1 LLSYAPPLLGSTTPR
16 IYTPPLVT
24 GPPGPP
30 GPCGCGCALT
40 PKTSLGFNA
49 VDFATDVLGVPPLP
63 WQRWLLIHAMEL
75 RRDGKFRY
83 RTILVLVSRQ
93 NGKTTIVEV
102 KNLWKMVVL
111 HVALVIGTAQNLDIA
126 EESWDKA
133 VEIAESIP
141 DIAQDIEHI
150 DKTNGKK
157 ALKLAGKD
165 EDGKPWASRWK
176 IAAASRKGG
185 RGLSGD
191 DVNLDELREHHTWAA
206 WAAVTKTTMA
216 RANAQVWAYS
226 NAGDDKSVV
235 LNDLQAQGRAAAENP
250 GIGDQSLGLFEW
262 SAPEDVKCTCH
273 RKPHL
278 DSCRLQDRAAWA
290 QANPSLGYTIT
301 EEALAAAL
309 ATDPT
314 AVFRTECLCQK
325 VEDLSEWGIFTKTD
339 WVAAQDPGSELPGR
353 PAFCIGVSQDLTT
366 VTIGAAGPRDD
377 GKRHL
382 EVVARFPADTG
393 RVVGWLK
400 KRRELWNPMAVV
412 VDPAGPAAYLIP
424 DIEKHYGEVTKPAA
438 RDVSSACSSVYIG
451 ISATEE
457 AARNVVIRPHPAL
470 DAAAQSAVWRQRGD
484 AKAFDRRSDEAADA
498 EPLVCV
504 ALADWAASTAP
515 EEAEFWAF
523 YE

>member
-1 LLSYAPPLLGSTTPR
+1 MLSSAPPLLGSTTPR

-24 GPPGPP
+24 GLP
-30 GPCGCGCALT
+30 GPCGCGCALNPT
-40 PKTSLGFNA
+40 TSLGFSA
-49 VDFATDVLGVPPLP
+49 VDFSTQVLGVSPLP
-63 WQRWLLIHAMEL
+63 WQRWLLIHSMEL
-75 RRDGKFRY
+75 RRDGRFRF

-102 KNLWKMVVL
+102 KNLWKMFVL
-111 HVALVIGTAQNLDIA
+111 QVPLVIGTAQNLDIA

-133 VEIAESIP
+133 VDIVESIP
-141 DIAQDIEHI
+141 ELDAEKEHV
-150 DKTNGKK
+150 DRTNGKK
-157 ALKLAGKD
+157 ALRLANG
-165 EDGKPWASRWK
+165 SRWK

-216 RANAQVWAYS
+216 RSNAQVWAYS
-226 NAGDDKSVV
+226 NAGDDKSIV
-235 LNDLQAQGRAAAENP
+235 LNDLQTQGRAAAANP
-250 GIGDQSLGLFEW
+250 GVGDQSLGLFEW
-262 SAPEDVKCTCH
+262 SAPDDVKCTCS

-339 WVAAQDPGSELPGR
+339 WVACQDPASTFDGR
-353 PAFCIGVSQDLTT
+353 PAFCVGVSQDLTT
-366 VTIGAAGPRDD
+366 VTIGAAGLRDD

-400 KRRELWNPMAVV
+400 KRREMWDPAAVV

-424 DIEKHYGEVTKPAA
+424 EIEKHYGEVTKPAG

-451 ISATEE
+451 ISAAEE
-457 AARNVVIRPHPAL
+457 AARNVRIRPHPAL
-470 DAAAQSAVWRQRGD
+470 DAAAQAAVWRQRGD
-484 AKAFDRRSDEAADA
+484 AKAFDRRTDDAADA

-504 ALADWAASTAP
+504 ALADWALGTAP
-515 EEAEFWAF
+515 VSRFNPGVA
-523 YE
+523 YV

>member
-1 LLSYAPPLLGSTTPR
+1 MLSSAQQLLGSTTPR

-24 GPPGPP
+24 GLP

-40 PKTSLGFNA
+40 SRTSLGFSA
-49 VDFATDVLGVPPLP
+49 VDFATQVLGVQPLP
-63 WQRWLLIHAMEL
+63 WQRWLLIHSMEL
-75 RRDGKFRY
+75 RGDGRFRF

-102 KNLWKMVVL
+102 KNLWKMFVL
-111 HVALVIGTAQNLDIA
+111 QVPLVIGTAQNLDIA

-133 VEIAESIP
+133 VDIVESIP
-141 DIAQDIEHI
+141 ELDAEKEHV
-150 DKTNGKK
+150 DRTNGKK
-157 ALKLAGKD
+157 ALRLANG
-165 EDGKPWASRWK
+165 SRWK

-216 RANAQVWAYS
+216 RPNAQVWAYS

-235 LNDLQAQGRAAAENP
+235 LNDLHAQGRAAAENP
-250 GIGDQSLGLFEW
+250 GVGDQSLGLFEW
-262 SAPEDVKCTCH
+262 SAPDDVKCTCS

-314 AVFRTECLCQK
+314 AVFRTECLCQR

-339 WVAAQDPGSELPGR
+339 WMAAQDPASAFDGR
-353 PAFCIGVSQDLTT
+353 PAFCVGVSQDLTT
-366 VTIGAAGPRDD
+366 VTIGAAGLRDD

-400 KRRELWNPMAVV
+400 KRREMWDPTAVV

-424 DIEKHYGEVTKPAA
+424 EIEKHYGEVKKPAA

-457 AARNVVIRPHPAL
+457 AARNVKIRPHPAL
-470 DAAAQSAVWRQRGD
+470 DAAAQAAVWRQRGD
-484 AKAFDRRSDEAADA
+484 AKAFDRRSDESADA

-504 ALADWAASTAP
+504 ALADWALGAAP
-515 EEAEFWAF
+515 VSRFNPGVA
-523 YE
+523 YV